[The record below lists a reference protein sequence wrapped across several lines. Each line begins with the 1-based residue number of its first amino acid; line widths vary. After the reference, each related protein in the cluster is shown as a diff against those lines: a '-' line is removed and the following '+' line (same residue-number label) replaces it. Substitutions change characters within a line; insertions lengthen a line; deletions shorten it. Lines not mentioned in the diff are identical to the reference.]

1 MIRCSPWKLAVVLF
15 ALPTTAQAHEIHPLW
30 VAAAISPLAV
40 LLLTA
45 VLGWLSRSARLGATH
60 AIIIVV
66 WVALFWLASNLVT
79 NDYLIWAPLALYLL
93 HTIVIIALV
102 VRHAIARTRSKGR
115 PA

>member
-1 MIRCSPWKLAVVLF
+1 MIRQSRWKLAVVLL
-15 ALPTTAQAHEIHPLW
+15 ALPTAAQAHGIHPLW

-60 AIIIVV
+60 AIVIVV
-66 WVALFWLASNLVT
+66 WVALFWLASGFVT

-93 HTIVIIALV
+93 HTIVIIALI